1 MLCLQGPSNSG
12 MPCNH
17 CLLGAASQHQQCRHC
32 NSLGVG
38 DATSDALPVA
48 GGQVNHNIDHANENE
63 VCTTR
68 SYLVLFGM
76 VDVLIH
82 LPSCSTQCIR
92 KGRLV

>member
-1 MLCLQGPSNSG
+1 MQALQQ
-12 MPCNH
+12 PCKV
-17 CLLGAASQHQQCRHC
+17 
-32 NSLGVG
+32 LGVG

-48 GGQVNHNIDHANENE
+48 GGQVNHNIDHANENK

-82 LPSCSTQCIR
+82 LPSCSKQCIR